1 MAGNFILFES
11 FYMNK
16 ILSELVF
23 DTSTADYI
31 GLIDK
36 LWRVAVMRYF
46 Q

>member
-23 DTSTADYI
+23 DTSAEDYI

-36 LWRVAVMRYF
+36 LWRVAVMHYY